1 MAEME
6 EMEAIKKAY
15 AEMILNTAKEAA
27 ARVMAAELR
36 ARRTEQEMVSVK
48 EEAAN
53 MLLRLKQ
60 MIDTKTKE
68 AEITSLK
75 QKNRFEELECQLN
88 EAEGIILDLRE
99 ELNQGQDQLDKLKKK
114 KVVLKRGSQEN
125 AEEYSLTTRV
135 RSEGYE
141 LLTSTLNPEPE
152 FISTIGK
159 NNLLSDW
166 SALAQGSRGSAKQ
179 NVIACLDQI
188 TESDQ
193 FGNGGS
199 ERTCANETN
208 LVEET
213 FPDVEKLNQSENGTN
228 VESVNAVERTSVL
241 DENNR
246 YGNGEAASIV
256 RRSVRKR
263 KLKFWDDVIAACGL
277 QVKKPR
283 SGSAEFSCLGTR
295 KMKKCAKSGED
306 LPEGDAKIE
315 SVDVSEVSKEIINNE
330 ALSENTELVDVLV
343 KPDDLAATSEL
354 SSASRIECD
363 VEDGAA
369 ERASNLSYGD
379 GNKPCIYTF
388 NRRWRKKSTIHPE
401 KVLDRSSLS

>member
-1 MAEME
+1 MAGME

-36 ARRTEQEMVSVK
+36 ARRTEQEMMSVK

-141 LLTSTLNPEPE
+141 LLASTLNPEPE

-159 NNLLSDW
+159 NNLLSGW
-166 SALAQGSRGSAKQ
+166 SALAQGTRGSAKQ

-188 TESDQ
+188 MESDQ

-199 ERTCANETN
+199 ERTCANEKN

-213 FPDVEKLNQSENGTN
+213 FPDVEKLNQNENGTN

-241 DENNR
+241 DENIR
-246 YGNGEAASIV
+246 YRNSEAASIV

-295 KMKKCAKSGED
+295 KMKKCAKSSED
-306 LPEGDAKIE
+306 LPDGDAKIE
-315 SVDVSEVSKEIINNE
+315 SLDVSEVSKEIINNE
-330 ALSENTELVDVLV
+330 APENTELVDVLV
-343 KPDDLAATSEL
+343 KQDDLAATSEL

-369 ERASNLSYGD
+369 EKASNLSYGD

-388 NRRWRKKSTIHPE
+388 DRRWRKKSTIHPE
-401 KVLDRSSLS
+401 KVLDGSSLS

>member
-1 MAEME
+1 
-6 EMEAIKKAY
+6 MEAIKKAY

-36 ARRTEQEMVSVK
+36 ARRTEQELVSVK

-114 KVVLKRGSQEN
+114 VVLKRRNQEN

-141 LLTSTLNPEPE
+141 LLTSTLNPGPE

-159 NNLLSDW
+159 NYLLSDW

-179 NVIACLDQI
+179 NVVACLDKI
-188 TESDQ
+188 KEFGQ

-208 LVEET
+208 IAEET
-213 FPDVEKLNQSENGTN
+213 FPDVEKLNQSENCTN
-228 VESVNAVERTSVL
+228 LESVNAVERTSVL
-241 DENNR
+241 DGNIQ
-246 YGNGEAASIV
+246 YGNSEAASIV

-277 QVKKPR
+277 QVRKPR
-283 SGSAEFSCLGTR
+283 SVSAEVSCLGTR
-295 KMKKCAKSGED
+295 KMKKCVKSGED
-306 LPEGDAKIE
+306 LAEGGTKIE
-315 SVDVSEVSKEIINNE
+315 SLDVSEVSKEIFSTE
-330 ALSENTELVDVLV
+330 ALPENTELVEVLV
-343 KPDDLAATSEL
+343 KQDDLAATSEL

-369 ERASNLSYGD
+369 AEPSNHSYDD